1 MISSK
6 VGGRRLPEKDLSHIR
21 CKTVTRM
28 DTMPEIVLINQ
39 TSVTKVRIKVSTKVR
54 VKENIM
60 HMQQMTMSI
69 RRRDIG

>member
-1 MISSK
+1 
-6 VGGRRLPEKDLSHIR
+6 
-21 CKTVTRM
+21 M

-69 RRRDIG
+69 RRRYLG